1 MWIDF
6 YNRLEERTHGE
17 VDRRGGGARVWPSD
31 KKGLDKNE
39 SLLHVKKKTQRK
51 ERNKNRKKAKKK
63 DGKKADGKKKKA
75 DGTEKNSEKKMDEIK
90 GEKYYQKF
98 NLMYFFIRYSYWFD
112 L

>member
-17 VDRRGGGARVWPSD
+17 VDRRGGGARVWPRD

-39 SLLHVKKKTQRK
+39 SLLRVKKKRNERK
-51 ERNKNRKKAKKK
+51 GTKTEKRQKKK
-63 DGKKADGKKKKA
+63 TEKRRMEKKKKA